1 LPSAFS
7 GPCFHQEYIGTEFH
21 LEAEFLSSLNNHLVS
36 ACEHKSTFTWCLLEN
51 LTQQLLGVC
60 LGTLRVPCLQGGEGG
75 DDENKFD
82 EFLGNDAGVFA
93 GGQYDEDD
101 KEADRIWESVDNFMD
116 ERRRVSCGF
125 GP

>member
-1 LPSAFS
+1 
-7 GPCFHQEYIGTEFH
+7 
-21 LEAEFLSSLNNHLVS
+21 
-36 ACEHKSTFTWCLLEN
+36 
-51 LTQQLLGVC
+51 VC
-60 LGTLRVPCLQGGEGG
+60 CLQGGEGG

-116 ERRRVSCGF
+116 ERRRVSH
-125 GP
+125 